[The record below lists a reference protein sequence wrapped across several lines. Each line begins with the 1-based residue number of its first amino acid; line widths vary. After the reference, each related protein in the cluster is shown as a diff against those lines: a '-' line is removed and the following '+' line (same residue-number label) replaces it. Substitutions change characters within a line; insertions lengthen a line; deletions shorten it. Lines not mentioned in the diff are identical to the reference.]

1 MKFNYLKY
9 TYHYGISRKKK
20 TRKKKFEETWDPCW
34 KRILFSPIYIRNW
47 FNDADLGILIN
58 TYTYNTRRKHPNYK
72 ITNCSKSKARTKKR
86 KDVAVFFTNE
96 VTGNP
101 CGLCM
106 RLLIR
111 LRGMELELELRF
123 RLRLRLGL
131 GIPRLRRISLRFGY
145 KPWWFALELEVGHT
159 VRLEMEVRLKPSEA
173 RLIEP

>member
-20 TRKKKFEETWDPCW
+20 QEKKSLKKHDE
-34 KRILFSPIYIRNW
+34 ILVGKGFCFLQYILGIGLMMPT
-47 FNDADLGILIN
+47 LGILIN
-58 TYTYNTRRKHPNYK
+58 TYTYNPRRKHPNYK

-86 KDVAVFFTNE
+86 KDVAVVFTNE

-106 RLLIR
+106 RLLNR

-123 RLRLRLGL
+123 RLRLGL

-145 KPWWFALELEVGHT
+145 KP
-159 VRLEMEVRLKPSEA
+159 
-173 RLIEP
+173 